1 MKTNTYNSLFLW
13 ILILISV
20 TIFSCQKEW
29 DAPEFKVPEYTGP
42 QPNKTIQDIK
52 NKHLVLDSYVLD
64 SICSYDEEFIVDGV
78 VISTDE
84 GGNFYKSI
92 VIQDETGAI
101 EIQMDMNGLFN
112 LYPLGQR
119 VVIDCR
125 GLVVGDYNRYYQIG
139 WEYRKYSIG
148 RLNAI
153 SFDRY
158 IHKVGLP
165 SLDSLPEPVLG
176 TQIDFNSLNDV
187 GKLVKLENC
196 QFDQASWGK
205 PFSYNEFVTEHTV
218 NISGVTTPI
227 IVRTSNYAR
236 FRSLKV
242 PSGVG
247 TLVGVL
253 TIYNNT
259 YQFMIRTKADIQF
272 EGLENPTEVVI
283 SEFIFDNNS
292 IGTGGWSV
300 SPTASTTAWRFV
312 NFGGDEFMYHNFNNT
327 NVAMDDWL
335 ISPTIQV
342 NSTNGLHIRLLH
354 KVLEFLGN
362 QDYYSIYYTTNT
374 EEPFDPANYVL
385 LPLITNFPSQYGS
398 SNDIPI
404 SGISGN
410 NFRIAIRY
418 NNNGGNQST
427 AWYIKK
433 LEIIK
438 K

>member
-1 MKTNTYNSLFLW
+1 MKTIKYNT
-13 ILILISV
+13 ILILISLLLSV
-20 TIFSCQKEW
+20 FLFSCQKEW
-29 DAPEFKVPEYTGP
+29 DAPEFQAPTYTGP
-42 QPNKTIQDIK
+42 APNKTIQDIK

-64 SICSYDEEFIVDGV
+64 SICAYDEEFIVDGV
-78 VISTDE
+78 VVSTDE

-112 LYPLGQR
+112 MYPLGQR
-119 VVIDCR
+119 VIIDCR

-148 RLNAI
+148 RLNTIA
-153 SFDRY
+153 FNRY
-158 IHKVGLP
+158 IHKDGLP
-165 SLDSLPEPVLG
+165 SLDSLPAPVLG

-196 QFDQASWGK
+196 QFDQTSWGK
-205 PFSYNEFVTEHTV
+205 PFSYNEYVTEHTV
-218 NISGVTTPI
+218 NVSGVSTPI

-247 TLVGVL
+247 TLVGIL

-272 EGLENPTEVVI
+272 EGLENPTEEVI
-283 SEFIFDNNS
+283 TEYIFDNNS
-292 IGTGGWSV
+292 IGSGGWSV
-300 SPTASTTAWRFV
+300 EPSSSTTAWRFV

-327 NVAMDDWL
+327 NVSMDDWL
-335 ISPTIQV
+335 VSPTIQV
-342 NSTNGLHIRLLH
+342 NSTSDLFIRLLH
-354 KVLEFLGN
+354 KLEFVGEQN
-362 QDYYSIYYTTNT
+362 YYTIYYTTNT
-374 EEPFDPANYVL
+374 TAPFDPSNYTVL
-385 LPLITNFPSQYGS
+385 PFITNFPSQYGN
-398 SNDIPI
+398 SNDIPL
-404 SGISGN
+404 SGITGN
-410 NFRIAIRY
+410 SFRIAIRY
-418 NNNGGNQST
+418 NNNGGNQSA

-433 LEIIK
+433 LDIIK